1 MSGPTYTYTED
12 VPQASTPFNQTQSPI
27 LNNFQAIN
35 ELINVNH
42 VGFNTANT
50 FGKHNLLS
58 LEVQSDDPDTAST
71 DIAVYT
77 KLTPSGPNAAE
88 IFYRYPN
95 NGDVMQLT
103 GGTTTS
109 ATSTAT
115 SGGNASAGWCL
126 FPSGVLM
133 KWGTTTVSA
142 SNVLITLPTGS
153 GIPTYQSYIGYVK
166 ATLTGSNSTNLTNLV
181 VSNAYGTTQIGIFFN
196 GATTSSTINV
206 NYLCIG
212 I

>member
-1 MSGPTYTYTED
+1 
-12 VPQASTPFNQTQSPI
+12 
-27 LNNFQAIN
+27 
-35 ELINVNH
+35 
-42 VGFNTANT
+42 
-50 FGKHNLLS
+50 
-58 LEVQSDDPDTAST
+58 
-71 DIAVYT
+71 
-77 KLTPSGPNAAE
+77 
-88 IFYRYPN
+88 
-95 NGDVMQLT
+95 MQLT
-103 GGTTTS
+103 GGDTTS
-109 ATSTAT
+109 STSTAT

-133 KWGTTTVSA
+133 KWGTATVSA

-153 GIPTYQSYIGYVK
+153 GIPAYQSYIGYIK